1 MSLLHKIYSGYTSVE
16 RYFNIFA
23 MILIV
28 AMMLM
33 VTGDVAGRY
42 LFHRP
47 LPAVLELTEFFMA
60 GIVYAALAYT
70 QFIKGHISIELLVDR
85 YSPRKR
91 LIMET
96 ISLFIGLIFFALV
109 VWQGGRMA
117 WAAWQIRE
125 ITFTAAMPMP
135 VYPAKFM
142 VPIGSL
148 LMCIRFIAQIA
159 ENMGVLLR
167 GGLRT

>member
-1 MSLLHKIYSGYTSVE
+1 MSSLHKIYSGYTAVE

-42 LFHRP
+42 LFHSP
-47 LPAVLELTEFFMA
+47 LTGALELTEFFMV

-70 QFIKGHISIELLVDR
+70 QFSKGHINIELLVDR
-85 YSPRKR
+85 YSPRKK
-91 LIMET
+91 LIVET
-96 ISLFIGLIFFALV
+96 ISLFIGLGFFALV
-109 VWQGGRMA
+109 LWQGGRMA
-117 WAAWQIRE
+117 WVAWQIRE
-125 ITFTAAMPMP
+125 IAFTAAMSMP

-142 VPIGSL
+142 VPIGSF

-159 ENMGVLLR
+159 ENLGVLLR
-167 GGLRT
+167 GGIRT